1 MTLILELADKAF
13 ILYWNT
19 VDVQEYVGCDQS
31 DLIFAYLRK
40 CSPQYI

>member
-1 MTLILELADKAF
+1 MTLILELEEKAF
-13 ILYWNT
+13 IYWNT
-19 VDVQEYVGCDQS
+19 VDVQEYVKCDQS